1 MKIGLVNRDAF
12 FDSNRAFKLGLVP
25 DGIADSW
32 HYLKN
37 DLKALGHAFNTV
49 ETLDM
54 AINCDILIFNE
65 YPKKNSAKSKFLKIK
80 NKKYL
85 FLAESSLVIPE
96 NYLLSNFD
104 DFIKIFTWSD
114 DLISLGGKFIKC
126 NFSVPIKYLFNSNV
140 EIINNPRERDLCMVA
155 ANKLINRPGELYS
168 YRREIIK
175 YFDNN
180 DDLTFDLY
188 GGGWNKFKTSS
199 HSIYGKV
206 LNRLLKDVNMK
217 PPNTWRGRI
226 DSKLDAYYNSNF
238 SFAIENAYKLPGYI
252 TEKIIHSLI
261 GLSKPL
267 YLGDESIGNY
277 IPSEFYHNIKGME
290 LEEISDLIKSSSND
304 ELIRFR
310 KSLRD
315 FIMDNGLKDFDNET
329 FTKIICQEIL

>member
-1 MKIGLVNRDAF
+1 MKIGLVNRDSF
-12 FDSNRAFKLGLVP
+12 FDSNRAFELGIVQ

-32 HYLKN
+32 HYLKK
-37 DLKALGHAFNTV
+37 DLKAFGHSFNTV
-49 ETLDM
+49 ETLEM

-65 YPKKNSAKSKFLKIK
+65 NPKKNSRKSKFLKLK

-114 DLISLGGKFIKC
+114 DLILLEKKFIKC
-126 NFSVPIKYLFNSNV
+126 NFSVPIKYLFNPNK
-140 EIINNPRERDLCMVA
+140 EKINNPRERDLCMVA

-168 YRREIIK
+168 YRRKIIK

-180 DDLTFDLY
+180 NDLTFDLY

-206 LNRLLKDVNMK
+206 LNRLLKNVNVK
-217 PPNTWRGRI
+217 PPNSWRGRI
-226 DSKLDAYYNSNF
+226 DSKLDVYYKSNF
-238 SFAIENAYKLPGYI
+238 TFAIENANNFSGYI

-261 GLSKPL
+261 ALTKPL
-267 YLGDESIGNY
+267 YYGDKSIKNY
-277 IPSEFYHNIKGME
+277 IPSEFYVDISGME
-290 LEEISDLIKSSSND
+290 IKEILEIINSTSNEDLIK
-304 ELIRFR
+304 FR
-310 KSLRD
+310 KSTRD
-315 FIMDNGLKDFDNET
+315 FILAGGLNSFSNEV
-329 FTKIICQEIL
+329 FTKTICQEIL